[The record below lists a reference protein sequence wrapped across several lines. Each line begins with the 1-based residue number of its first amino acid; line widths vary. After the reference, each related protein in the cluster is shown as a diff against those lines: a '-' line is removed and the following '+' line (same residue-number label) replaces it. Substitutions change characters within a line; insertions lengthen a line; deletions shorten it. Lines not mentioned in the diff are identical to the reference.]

1 MRQNP
6 DYILKN
12 LQNTPYL
19 LPVAQSFAEHKRS
32 LKLNATGVYIWQLL
46 DQSPSLEDLLF
57 CCARHY
63 QVMEEDSDRLRQDV
77 LSFLSYLASAD
88 ALLDFEPKEDILS
101 RGFEIAGI
109 FIRIS
114 APAAYFPKEL
124 APFASSFQESPDLK
138 ITIHRNFFPDARK
151 GTLLLHTPELCVMDC
166 DSEYLLLFPSLS
178 SLSEIRLK
186 KDGSEAEVSCKDS
199 CKASSDTAEAV
210 SSEEIFPSLR
220 TVFLY
225 LAQKKGKIALHSSS
239 ILFEGKA
246 WLFSAPSGTGKST
259 QAALW
264 NQYMGADILNGDLN
278 LLGLENGIPILYGI
292 PWCGTSG
299 ISSTK
304 RVPLGGIFFLKQAA
318 RDKIEFLSGDKKRLY
333 FCHRLIS
340 PVWTSEQGERSLSLV
355 DALAD
360 KLLLCR
366 LYATRERSAVD
377 AVRAVLDTPAAP

>member
-1 MRQNP
+1 M
-6 DYILKN
+6 
-12 LQNTPYL
+12 
-19 LPVAQSFAEHKRS
+19 HRS

-46 DQSPSLEDLLF
+46 EQSPSLEDLLF

-210 SSEEIFPSLR
+210 SSEEIFPALR